1 MMAMD
6 NLPDTFI
13 KPPGNSPR
21 RTATSRPAPFSAD
34 EFSTES
40 IEQGSLAYVQ
50 HVEQGTSQTTPNEA
64 IEQPAIADEINQ
76 AATDASATPRNAG
89 RTRRTAP
96 SQKRPAP
103 TVPNGKANI
112 RLEIAADIRKDMIR
126 IKHKVGITYGVE
138 VSYAAYFTFL
148 HERCRTESGTA
159 GFLAD
164 LAQFV
169 EQQKLL

>member
-1 MMAMD
+1 MAMD

-13 KPPGNSPR
+13 KPPGNPAK
-21 RTATSRPAPFSAD
+21 RTATNRPAPFSAD

-50 HVEQGTSQTTPNEA
+50 HVEQGTPQTTPTET
-64 IEQPAIADEINQ
+64 IEQSAIADEINQ
-76 AATDASATPRNAG
+76 AATRRNDT

-103 TVPNGKANI
+103 TTPNGKANI

-126 IKHKVGITYGVE
+126 IKHKVGITHGVE
-138 VSYAAYFTFL
+138 VSYAAYFMFL
-148 HERCRTESGTA
+148 HERCQAESSTTN
-159 GFLAD
+159 FLAD
-164 LAQFV
+164 LARFV
-169 EQQKLL
+169 EQQKLP